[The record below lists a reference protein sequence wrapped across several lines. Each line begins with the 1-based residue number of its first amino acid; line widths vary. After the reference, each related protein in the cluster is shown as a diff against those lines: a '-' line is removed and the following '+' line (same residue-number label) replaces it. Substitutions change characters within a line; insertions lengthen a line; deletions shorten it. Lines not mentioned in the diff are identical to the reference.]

1 MYLIAGLGNIGSL
14 YDLTIHNMGF
24 EVIDYFS
31 DKFNIKINR
40 TKFRGDYGKGNIDGE
55 DIILL
60 KPRTY
65 MNSSGK
71 CIKPFLDYFKVDVE
85 NLIVIYD
92 DVELERGVLRI
103 RKKGSAG
110 THNGMKSIIENIGDN
125 NFTRIRLGMGQDKD
139 MDLADYVLKK
149 IPKEDIPI
157 MQDIV
162 INASD
167 ALHLILTDGI
177 DKAMNLYN
185 RKER

>member
-40 TKFRGDYGKGNIDGE
+40 TKFKGDYGKGKIGEE

-65 MNSSGK
+65 MNNSGE
-71 CIKPFLDYFKVDVE
+71 CIRPFLDYFKIDIK

-92 DVELERGVLRI
+92 DVELEKGIIRI

-110 THNGMKSIIENIGDN
+110 THNGMKSIIKNVGDN
-125 NFTRIRLGMGQDKD
+125 NFPRIRLGVGQDRN
-139 MDLADYVLKK
+139 MDLADYVLRK
-149 IPKEDIPI
+149 IPREDIPV
-157 MQDIV
+157 MRDIV
-162 INASD
+162 IKAAD
-167 ALHLILTDGI
+167 ALNMILTEGI

-185 RKER
+185 RKEG